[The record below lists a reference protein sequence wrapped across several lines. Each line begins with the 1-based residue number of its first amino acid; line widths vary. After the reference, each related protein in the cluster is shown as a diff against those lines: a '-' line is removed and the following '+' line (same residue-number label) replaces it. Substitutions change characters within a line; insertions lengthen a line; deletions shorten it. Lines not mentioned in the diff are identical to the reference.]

1 MSVSPKTPSGISGAA
16 EEIQPHQHLI
26 GVSGRTSRL
35 QRGPEGVDGAKPAL
49 YKSANGGGRNP
60 AAAVLWVAPS
70 CEQLCSGSD
79 ILRDT
84 RKTHS
89 VDLAFERPARPS
101 PTTQR
106 SVTAEG

>member
-1 MSVSPKTPSGISGAA
+1 VFSGQASGI
-16 EEIQPHQHLI
+16 Q
-26 GVSGRTSRL
+26 T
-35 QRGPEGVDGAKPAL
+35 GPEAVDGAKPAL

-70 CEQLCSGSD
+70 CEQLGSASG
-79 ILRDT
+79 IPGTPEKHDT
-84 RKTHS
+84 RNTPS
-89 VDLAFERPARPS
+89 VDHAFERPARSS